1 MMRFAS
7 LSLFAALSLLLCP
20 IACPQ
25 APEEFTLDSPT
36 HDKTIK
42 LSELK
47 GKTVALHF
55 LLKTECPYC
64 LRYTRNYAKSAEQ
77 NPDIV
82 HLFVKPDTSD
92 EIKGWASHLDSKGL
106 KETPAIFRDPEAQL
120 AKAFNIPDGYKFH
133 GESVHY
139 PALIVLDSNGQELFR
154 YVGKNNSDRLSYD
167 DFQKLLAANV
177 KKSK

>member
-1 MMRFAS
+1 MTRFAS
-7 LSLFAALSLLLCP
+7 LSFFAIFSLLLNPCVFSEP
-20 IACPQ
+20 PQ
-25 APEEFTLDSPT
+25 DFTLVSPT

-47 GKTVALHF
+47 GKSVAIHF

-92 EIKGWASHLDSKGL
+92 EIKAWASHLDSKGL

-167 DFQKLLAANV
+167 DFQKRLAANV